1 MPVAKIAELLDKSRQ
16 TIYNEIKRGKVEQM
30 RSDLTT
36 HKVYKADFAQLDY
49 NRKKT
54 LKGRDLKIGSDLSL
68 CRRIANLIK
77 RKYSPYAVTQFLKR
91 ECYLSISTIYR
102 YVYNG
107 IFLGVTDKD
116 LRYQKHKKHKAQ
128 SYHKPIRLR
137 MAQSIETRDKS
148 VLRRDSF
155 GHWEM
160 DTVYSGKDKSKACLL
175 VFTERM
181 TRFELVLRMDNRTS
195 ASTSSVLAGVR
206 GKLCGQFEN
215 IFKSITCDNGGEFFD
230 YKSMGTDV
238 YYCHPYCS
246 GERGSNECQNKLI
259 RYHIPKGEDIGK
271 YSFRDVRAIQD
282 YINTLPRKLF
292 RGLSS
297 IEVLRQTV
305 SDTVFRLLNQNF
317 QGNMTCFTS

>member
-1 MPVAKIAELLDKSRQ
+1 MKIAELLGKSRQ
-16 TIYNEIKRGKVEQM
+16 TIYNEINRGKVQQM
-30 RSDLTT
+30 RSNLTT
-36 HKVYKADFAQLDY
+36 YKVYKADYAQLDY
-49 NRKKT
+49 DRKKI

-68 CRRIANLIK
+68 CRKIANLIK
-77 RKYSPYAVTQFLKR
+77 RKYSPYAITQFLKH
-91 ECYLSISTIYR
+91 ECYLSVSTIYR

-107 IFLGVTDKD
+107 IFLGVTDND

-128 SYHKPIRLR
+128 SYYKPIRLR

-148 VLRRDSF
+148 VFARDVF

-175 VFTERM
+175 VLTERM
-181 TRFELVLRMDNRTS
+181 TRYELVVPMVDRTS
-195 ASTSSVLAGVR
+195 ASTTFALSGIR
-206 GKLCGQFEN
+206 EKLCGQFGN

-259 RYHIPKGEDIGK
+259 RYHIPKGEDIAK
-271 YSFRDVRAIQD
+271 YSCRELRNIQE

-292 RGLSS
+292 NGLSS
-297 IEVLRQTV
+297 MEVLRQTV

-317 QGNMTCFTS
+317 QQKMTFFTS